1 MGRPMLKICAKKG
14 CDVTDCT
21 SDPAQQEGV
30 DFSVQV
36 CFFRGLDSSS
46 ESQVPISNAVLTA
59 DLIFLQVSCR
69 PSRRV
74 DLIFCSAAAVGVLS
88 RAQRCGFAAGF
99 AGHAISK

>member
-46 ESQVPISNAVLTA
+46 ESQLWACCPEHKDAALQLVLQGMPYRNNQYSPSLESAV
-59 DLIFLQVSCR
+59 DCES
-69 PSRRV
+69 
-74 DLIFCSAAAVGVLS
+74 
-88 RAQRCGFAAGF
+88 
-99 AGHAISK
+99 

>member
-46 ESQVPISNAVLTA
+46 ESQVPIPNAVLDGGP
-59 DLIFLQVSCR
+59 DLL
-69 PSRRV
+69 
-74 DLIFCSAAAVGVLS
+74 
-88 RAQRCGFAAGF
+88 AGF
-99 AGHAISK
+99 LPPKPQS